1 VIVGVTVLV
10 EVRVGVGVTVLV
22 EVRVGVGVTV
32 LVEVRVGVGLTV
44 GVGVKVFVGVT
55 VLVGVTVGVTEG
67 DGVAPLTLSQ
77 QSSKLTLKT
86 CSQQPSQSILTY
98 ISISVG
104 SIPVMSQMSPV
115 VIPVQEVTPVMLVE
129 VKPV

>member
-1 VIVGVTVLV
+1 MVGVIDGVN
-10 EVRVGVGVTVLV
+10 EDVGVMVGVIDIVTDGVTD
-22 EVRVGVGVTV
+22 GVTDK
-32 LVEVRVGVGLTV
+32 VGC
-44 GVGVKVFVGVT
+44 GVFDGVSLGVT
-55 VLVGVTVGVTEG
+55 DGVTLGVTDG

-98 ISISVG
+98 ISINVG
-104 SIPVMSQMSPV
+104 SIPVISQISPV
-115 VIPVQEVTPVMLVE
+115 VIPVQDVTPVILVD